1 MEVVD
6 AGRVPV
12 LAETGLLEA
21 TGLLHELLHL
31 IPRLEDTPRL
41 S

>member
-12 LAETGLLEA
+12 LAKLGLLGA
-21 TGLLHELLHL
+21 TGLLHELLHPTL
-31 IPRLEDTPRL
+31 RL
-41 S
+41 